1 MTGIKPNLETK
12 WDVLYDPSK
21 KSLFSKLEEFAI
33 NNYFSNAFVKSILS
47 ITKIEK
53 GKIFE
58 PGSGG
63 GMTCANFAQLGFEII
78 SMDLS
83 NNALRKGVSLFK
95 SLSLNAKFLLGD
107 LFNLPIKDEQFD
119 IVFNQ
124 GVMEHFRLAN
134 MDASKGVKEML
145 RVLKK
150 EGMLIIFVPA
160 YFSPL
165 FFIYHFFKFFKLI
178 DKYWPYTN
186 QDFLHKSELKKM
198 MVDAGCQN
206 VTVKRMWSSFFFSM
220 VGFCKK

>member
-1 MTGIKPNLETK
+1 MTKIKPNLETK
-12 WDVLYDPSK
+12 LDILYDPSK
-21 KSLFSKLEEFAI
+21 KPLFSKLEEFAI

-53 GKIFE
+53 GRIFE

-63 GMTCANFAQLGFEII
+63 GMTCANFAQLGFDIT

-83 NNALRKGVSLFK
+83 NNALRKGMLLFK

-119 IVFNQ
+119 VVFNQ

-134 MDASKGVKEML
+134 MNASKGVKEML

-160 YFSPL
+160 YFSP
-165 FFIYHFFKFFKLI
+165 
-178 DKYWPYTN
+178 
-186 QDFLHKSELKKM
+186 
-198 MVDAGCQN
+198 
-206 VTVKRMWSSFFFSM
+206 
-220 VGFCKK
+220 

>member
-1 MTGIKPNLETK
+1 
-12 WDVLYDPSK
+12 
-21 KSLFSKLEEFAI
+21 
-33 NNYFSNAFVKSILS
+33 
-47 ITKIEK
+47 
-53 GKIFE
+53 
-58 PGSGG
+58 
-63 GMTCANFAQLGFEII
+63 MTCANFAQLGFDIT

-83 NNALRKGVSLFK
+83 NNALRKGMLLFK

-178 DKYWPYTN
+178 DKHWPYTE
-186 QDFLHKSELKKM
+186 QDFLHKNELKKM
-198 MVDAGCQN
+198 MIDAGCQN

-220 VGFCKK
+220 IGFCKK

>member
-1 MTGIKPNLETK
+1 MTEIKPNLETK
-12 WDVLYDPSK
+12 WDILYDPSK

-83 NNALRKGVSLFK
+83 NNALRKGISLFK

-134 MDASKGVKEML
+134 MDALKGVKEML

-150 EGMLIIFVPA
+150 EGTLIIFVPA

-165 FFIYHFFKFFKLI
+165 FFKLI
-178 DKYWPYTN
+178 DKYWPYTE
-186 QDFLHKSELKKM
+186 QDFLHKNELKKM
-198 MVDAGCQN
+198 MIDAGCQN